1 LTVATRAPGLEP
13 RIKRRGAVCAYEQ
26 LPSRSASSLEAH
38 IVLSIRPVEAH
49 TGRQCF
55 EGLLLPG

>member
-38 IVLSIRPVEAH
+38 IVLSIRPVEAPKGH
-49 TGRQCF
+49 KGC
-55 EGLLLPG
+55 ECLGHHG